1 MFQFYRISKC
11 YHKLNPESKIIVYVL
26 KAIPPIKFCSSMWGS
41 MMTILFRRKCLTGK
55 RIQMVSCGSF
65 TAGHVAFLTLFQM
78 LSTEHPL
85 SLSFLSISH
94 ISWPVRFV
102 DFNHLAPSNSSF
114 PSTLVLSFLPYL
126 IHKEYNCSSHDS
138 PAFLWCQHK
147 ERILSQTGSSY
158 PAISHVFLFSKIQVS
173 LALFLSFQG
182 IPSVI
187 TE

>member
-1 MFQFYRISKC
+1 
-11 YHKLNPESKIIVYVL
+11 
-26 KAIPPIKFCSSMWGS
+26 
-41 MMTILFRRKCLTGK
+41 
-55 RIQMVSCGSF
+55 
-65 TAGHVAFLTLFQM
+65 M

-85 SLSFLSISH
+85 SLPFLSISH

-138 PAFLWCQHK
+138 PAFLRCQHK

-158 PAISHVFLFSKIQVS
+158 PAISHVFLFLKIQVS

-187 TE
+187 TEWVYLVFRQSESRLSHKQLLSSSFKYFPRVVTDVASNIRKWTLNSNQQLLASTPATSHAGHRDSHKA